1 MDIETKNDSIERLAK
16 TVEEATE
23 EALKIMNVSRNE
35 VKITVLDEG
44 SKGAFLGIGS
54 RPAKVRV
61 ELKPEPVQ
69 AVKDF
74 LREVT
79 LAMGLT
85 VNIEANQKDKQ
96 LYVNL
101 TGENMG
107 ILIGKR
113 GQTLDALQYVTNLA
127 VGRHGDLQMGVVID
141 TENYR
146 RRRRDTL
153 ESLAR
158 TISRKVRDTRQSV
171 KLEPMTRFE
180 RHVIHT
186 ILQNDRNVRTHS
198 EGNEPYRHVIVS
210 PNK

>member
-1 MDIETKNDSIERLAK
+1 MDNSKVDSIERKAN
-16 TVEEATE
+16 TVAEATA
-23 EALKIMNVSRNE
+23 EAFKIMNVTE
-35 VKITVLDEG
+35 DQVIVTVLDEG
-44 SKGAFLGIGS
+44 AKGHLGGLFGS

-61 ELKPEPVQ
+61 EMKPDPVQ
-69 AVKDF
+69 SVKDF

-79 LAMGLT
+79 LAMGLS
-85 VNIEANQKDKQ
+85 VNIETNKKDKH

-101 TGENMG
+101 SGENMG

-113 GQTLDALQYVTNLA
+113 GQTLDSLQYITNLA
-127 VGRHGDLQMGVVID
+127 VGRHGDLQMSVVID

-158 TISRKVRDTRQSV
+158 TIARKVKDKRQNV

-186 ILQNDRNVRTHS
+186 VLQYDKQVKTFS
-198 EGNEPYRHVIVS
+198 EGNEPYRHVVIA
-210 PNK
+210 PK

>member
-1 MDIETKNDSIERLAK
+1 MDTPKVDSIERLAP
-16 TVEEATE
+16 TVEQATE
-23 EALKIMNVSRNE
+23 EALKILGVDKDKVR
-35 VKITVLDEG
+35 ITVLDEG
-44 SKGAFLGIGS
+44 SKGVFLGIGS

-61 ELKPEPVQ
+61 EMKPTPVEE
-69 AVKDF
+69 VKEF

-79 LAMGLT
+79 LAMGLN
-85 VNIEANQKDKQ
+85 VNMETIMKEKFLNI
-96 LYVNL
+96 NL

-113 GQTLDALQYVTNLA
+113 GQTLDALQYITNLA
-127 VGRHGDLQMGVVID
+127 VGRHGDLNMNVVID

-153 ESLAR
+153 ETLAK
-158 TISRKVRDTRQSV
+158 TIARKVRDRRESV

-186 ILQNDRNVRTHS
+186 VLQYDRQVKTTS
-198 EGNEPYRHVIVS
+198 DGNEPYRYVVIS
-210 PNK
+210 PK

>member
-1 MDIETKNDSIERLAK
+1 MENSKTDSIEWLAP
-16 TVEEATE
+16 TVEKATE
-23 EALKIMNVSRNE
+23 EALEKLGVTRSE

-44 SKGAFLGIGS
+44 SKGVLLGIGS

-61 ELKPEPVQ
+61 EMKPDPVD

-79 LAMGLT
+79 LAMGLSVT
-85 VNIEANQKDKQ
+85 VEAQKKEKH
-96 LYVNL
+96 LNVNL

-113 GQTLDALQYVTNLA
+113 GQTLDALQYLTNLA
-127 VGRHGDLQMGVVID
+127 VGRHGDLQMSVVID

-153 ESLAR
+153 EGLAR
-158 TISRKVRDTRQSV
+158 TIARKVKDTRQNI

-186 ILQNDRNVRTHS
+186 VLQNDRQVKTFS
-198 EGNEPYRHVIVS
+198 EGNEPYRHVVIA
-210 PNK
+210 PK

>member
-1 MDIETKNDSIERLAK
+1 MDKEDSIVRSAK
-16 TVEEATE
+16 TVEEATA
-23 EALKIMNVSRNE
+23 EALKILGVTE
-35 VKITVLDEG
+35 DKVKITVMDEG
-44 SKGAFLGIGS
+44 SKGLLGGIIGGRS
-54 RPAKVRV
+54 AKVRV
-61 ELKPEPVQ
+61 ELKPDPVS

-79 LAMGLT
+79 LAMGLS
-85 VNIEANQKDKQ
+85 VEVEANKKEKH
-96 LYVNL
+96 LNVNL

-113 GQTLDALQYVTNLA
+113 GQTLDALQYITNLA
-127 VGRHGDLQMGVVID
+127 VGRHGDLQMSVVID

-153 ESLAR
+153 EGLAR
-158 TISRKVRDTRQSV
+158 TIARKVKDKRQNV

-186 ILQNDRNVRTHS
+186 ILQNDRQVRTFS
-198 EGNEPYRHVIVS
+198 EGNEPYRHVVIA
-210 PNK
+210 PK

>member
-1 MDIETKNDSIERLAK
+1 MDRVDSIERLAK

-23 EALKIMNVSRNE
+23 EALKILNVTKDE
-35 VKITVLDEG
+35 VNITVLDEG
-44 SKGAFLGIGS
+44 SKGVLLGLGS

-61 ELKPEPVQ
+61 ELKPDPVQ

-79 LAMGLT
+79 LAMGLS
-85 VNIEANQKDKQ
+85 VNVETNKKDKH
-96 LYVNL
+96 LNVNL

-113 GQTLDALQYVTNLA
+113 GQTLDALQYITNLA
-127 VGRHGDLQMGVVID
+127 VGRHGDLQMSVIID

-146 RRRRDTL
+146 HRRRDTL
-153 ESLAR
+153 EGLAR
-158 TISRKVRDTRQSV
+158 TIARKVRDKRQNV

-186 ILQNDRNVRTHS
+186 ILQYDKHVRTFS
-198 EGNEPYRHVIVS
+198 EGNEPYRHVVIA
-210 PNK
+210 PK

>member
-1 MDIETKNDSIERLAK
+1 MENSKSIERFAK
-16 TVEEATE
+16 TVEEATA
-23 EALKIMNVSRNE
+23 EALKILNVTE
-35 VKITVLDEG
+35 DAVKITILDEG
-44 SKGAFLGIGS
+44 AKGILGIGS

-61 ELKPEPVQ
+61 DLKPDPIEE
-69 AVKDF
+69 VKSF

-85 VNIEANQKDKQ
+85 VNVEASQKEKH
-96 LYVNL
+96 LYINL

-113 GQTLDALQYVTNLA
+113 GQTLDALQYITNLA
-127 VGRHGDLQMGVVID
+127 VGRHSDLQMGVVID

-153 ESLAR
+153 EGLAR
-158 TISRKVRDTRQSV
+158 TISRKVRDKRQSV

-186 ILQNDRNVRTHS
+186 ILQNDRYVKTFS
-198 EGNEPYRHVIVS
+198 EGNEPYRHVVIA
-210 PNK
+210 PK

>member
-1 MDIETKNDSIERLAK
+1 MDIENKQQDSTERLGS

-23 EALKIMNVSRNE
+23 EALKALGTTREKVI
-35 VKITVLDEG
+35 ITVLDEG
-44 SKGAFLGIGS
+44 AKGFLGIGS
-54 RPAKVRV
+54 RPVKVRV
-61 ELKPEPVQ
+61 QLKPEPIQ

-79 LAMGLT
+79 LAMGLN
-85 VNIEANQKDKQ
+85 VNMETNRKDKH

-127 VGRHGDLQMGVVID
+127 VGRHGDLQLGVVID

-186 ILQNDRNVRTHS
+186 MLQNDRYVRTQS
-198 EGNEPYRHVIVS
+198 EGNEPYRHVVVA
-210 PNK
+210 PK

>member
-1 MDIETKNDSIERLAK
+1 MDKEDSIVRSAK

-23 EALKIMNVSRNE
+23 EALRILNITKD
-35 VKITVLDEG
+35 KALITVLDEG
-44 SKGAFLGIGS
+44 SKGLLGGFIGG
-54 RPAKVRV
+54 RHAKVRV
-61 ELKPEPVQ
+61 EIKSDPVD
-69 AVKDF
+69 AVRDF

-79 LAMGLT
+79 LAMGLS
-85 VNIEANQKDKQ
+85 VNIDTNLKDKY
-96 LYVNL
+96 LNVNL

-113 GQTLDALQYVTNLA
+113 GQTLDALQYITNLA
-127 VGRHGDLQMGVVID
+127 VGRHGDLQMSVVID

-153 ESLAR
+153 EGLAR
-158 TISRKVRDTRQSV
+158 TIARKVKDKRQNV

-186 ILQNDRNVRTHS
+186 ILQNDRQVRTFS
-198 EGNEPYRHVIVS
+198 EGNEPYRHVVIA
-210 PNK
+210 PK

>member
-1 MDIETKNDSIERLAK
+1 MENSVVQLGN
-16 TVEEATE
+16 TVEDATA
-23 EALKIMNVSRNE
+23 EALKKLNATADMVN
-35 VKITVLDEG
+35 ITVLEEG
-44 SKGAFLGIGS
+44 SKGFLGIGA
-54 RPAKVRV
+54 RPAKVSV
-61 ELKPEPVQ
+61 ELKPSPAES
-69 AVKDF
+69 VKNF

-85 VNIEANQKDKQ
+85 VEIEANQKDKH

-113 GQTLDALQYVTNLA
+113 GQTLDALQYITNLA
-127 VGRHGDLQMGVVID
+127 VGRHGESQLSVVID

-153 ESLAR
+153 EGLAR
-158 TISRKVRDTRQSV
+158 TISRKVRDKRQNV

-186 ILQNDRNVRTHS
+186 ILQNDKHVKTFS
-198 EGNEPYRHVIVS
+198 EGNEPYRHVVIA
-210 PNK
+210 PK

>member
-1 MDIETKNDSIERLAK
+1 MDSIERLANS
-16 TVEEATE
+16 VEEATA
-23 EALKIMNVSRNE
+23 EALKILNVTEDMVR
-35 VKITVLDEG
+35 ITVLDEG
-44 SKGAFLGIGS
+44 SKGSFLGIGK

-61 ELKPEPVQ
+61 ELKPDPIES
-69 AVKDF
+69 VKEF

-79 LAMGLT
+79 LAMGLS
-85 VNIEANQKDKQ
+85 VNIETNQREKH

-113 GQTLDALQYVTNLA
+113 GQTLDALQYITNLA
-127 VGRHGDLQMGVVID
+127 VGRHGDLQLGVVID

-158 TISRKVRDTRQSV
+158 TIARKVKDKRQNV
-171 KLEPMTRFE
+171 KLEPMSRFE

-186 ILQNDRNVRTHS
+186 MLQNDRNVRTFS
-198 EGNEPYRHVIVS
+198 EGNEPHRYVVVA
-210 PNK
+210 PK

>member
-1 MDIETKNDSIERLAK
+1 MDKIELFGK

-23 EALKIMNVSRNE
+23 EALKKLGITRDE
-35 VKITVLDEG
+35 AKITVLDEG
-44 SKGAFLGIGS
+44 SKGMLLGIGS

-61 ELKPEPVQ
+61 ELKPDPIQ
-69 AVKDF
+69 TVKDF

-79 LAMGLT
+79 LAMGLS
-85 VNIEANQKDKQ
+85 VNVEAAVKDRH
-96 LYVNL
+96 LNVNL

-113 GQTLDALQYVTNLA
+113 GQTLDALQYITNLA
-127 VGRHGDLQMGVVID
+127 VGRHGDLQMSVIID

-146 RRRRDTL
+146 SRRRDTL
-153 ESLAR
+153 EGLAR
-158 TISRKVRDTRQSV
+158 TIARKVRDKRQNV

-186 ILQNDRNVRTHS
+186 VLQYDKHVRTFS
-198 EGNEPYRHVIVS
+198 EGNEPYRHVVIA
-210 PNK
+210 PK

>member
-1 MDIETKNDSIERLAK
+1 MDTKTDSIERLAK
-16 TVEEATE
+16 TVDEATA
-23 EALKIMNVSRNE
+23 EALKIMNLTLDQV
-35 VKITVLDEG
+35 VVTVLDEG
-44 SKGAFLGIGS
+44 SKGMLLGIGS

-61 ELKPEPVQ
+61 ELKPDPVT

-79 LAMGLT
+79 LAMGLS
-85 VNIEANQKDKQ
+85 VNIETNQRDKH

-113 GQTLDALQYVTNLA
+113 GQTLDSLQYITNLA
-127 VGRHGDLQMGVVID
+127 VGLHGDLQMSVVID

-158 TISRKVRDTRQSV
+158 TISRKVKDKRQSV

-186 ILQNDRNVRTHS
+186 VLQYDKQVKTFS
-198 EGNEPYRHVIVS
+198 EGNEPHRHVVIS
-210 PNK
+210 PK

>member
-1 MDIETKNDSIERLAK
+1 MEYSKPDSVERLAK
-16 TVEEATE
+16 TVEEATA
-23 EALKIMNVSRNE
+23 EALKILE
-35 VKITVLDEG
+35 TTEDAVKITVLDEG
-44 SKGAFLGIGS
+44 SKGILGIGS

-61 ELKPEPVQ
+61 ELKPDPIEQVRI
-69 AVKDF
+69 F

-85 VNIEANQKDKQ
+85 VNVETTQKDKH

-113 GQTLDALQYVTNLA
+113 GQTLDALQYITNLS
-127 VGRHGDLQMGVVID
+127 VGRHGELQMSVVID

-153 ESLAR
+153 EGLAR
-158 TISRKVRDTRQSV
+158 TIARKVRDKRTSV

-186 ILQNDRNVRTHS
+186 VLQYDKHVKTFS
-198 EGNEPYRHVIVS
+198 EGNEPYRHVVIA
-210 PNK
+210 PK

>member
-1 MDIETKNDSIERLAK
+1 MENTSTDSIVRIAK
-16 TVEEATE
+16 TVEEATA
-23 EALKIMNVSRNE
+23 EALSILGVSENQ
-35 VKITVLDEG
+35 VNITVLDEG
-44 SKGAFLGIGS
+44 SKGILGIGA
-54 RPAKVRV
+54 RGVKVRV
-61 ELKPEPVQ
+61 ELKPDPVHK
-69 AVKDF
+69 VKDF

-79 LAMGLT
+79 LAMGLS
-85 VNIEANQKDKQ
+85 VNIETNVKEKH

-127 VGRHGDLQMGVVID
+127 VGRHGDLQMSVVID

-153 ESLAR
+153 EALAR
-158 TISRKVRDTRQSV
+158 TIARKVKDKRQNV

-186 ILQNDRNVRTHS
+186 VLQYDKQVKTFS
-198 EGNEPYRHVIVS
+198 EGNEPYRQVVIA
-210 PNK
+210 PK

>member
-1 MDIETKNDSIERLAK
+1 METVKSDSIERLAK
-16 TVEEATE
+16 TVEEATA
-23 EALKIMNVSRNE
+23 EALKILNVTADKVN
-35 VKITVLDEG
+35 ITVLDEG
-44 SKGAFLGIGS
+44 SKGVLLGIGS

-61 ELKPEPVQ
+61 ELKPDPID

-79 LAMGLT
+79 LAMGLS
-85 VNIEANQKDKQ
+85 VNVDANMKDKH

-101 TGENMG
+101 TGQNMG

-113 GQTLDALQYVTNLA
+113 GQTLDALQYITNLA
-127 VGRHGDLQMGVVID
+127 VGRHGDLQAGVIID

-153 ESLAR
+153 EALAR
-158 TISRKVRDTRQSV
+158 TIARKVKDKRQNV

-180 RHVIHT
+180 RHIIHT
-186 ILQNDRNVRTHS
+186 ILQNDKQIKTFS
-198 EGNEPYRHVIVS
+198 EGNEPYRHVVVA
-210 PNK
+210 PNR